1 MSDDVRISAQ
11 VGTRSV
17 DRAVCVL
24 MLLAEQSDL
33 GLGEIARRLTFPKS
47 STADLLKA
55 LVARNFVSQ
64 DHEGH
69 YRLGLGTFEIGAAY
83 VRAMTPVA
91 SVQPEL
97 ELLTRELSATSHF
110 AVLDGDEVVYLAK
123 HDPPLRGLELASAL
137 GARLPA
143 ATTAVGKAQLAFMS
157 TPDDDGRLDS
167 SRFVEFA
174 RIRALGYALDEGATA
189 PGVTCVAA
197 PIFSPSGCCGAIGVS
212 TLVHGT
218 STREEIVDAVANAA
232 ARATERL
239 GGVRPHA
246 DTVELGRVLSPGNNP
261 SLTEE
266 VLR

>member
-1 MSDDVRISAQ
+1 
-11 VGTRSV
+11 
-17 DRAVCVL
+17 
-24 MLLAEQSDL
+24 MLLGEQGDL
-33 GLGEIARRLTFPKS
+33 GLGDIARRLAFPKS

-64 DHEGH
+64 DREGR
-69 YRLGLGTFEIGAAY
+69 YRLGLGAFEIGAAY

-91 SVQPEL
+91 AVEPEL
-97 ELLTRELSATSHF
+97 ESLTRQLSATSHF
-110 AVLDGDEVVYLAK
+110 AVLDGDDVIYLAK

-137 GARLPA
+137 GARLRA

-157 TPDDDGRLDS
+157 TRDSDERLDS

-174 RIRALGYALDEGATA
+174 RIRALGYALDEGGTA

-212 TLVHGT
+212 ALVHGNQR
-218 STREEIVDAVANAA
+218 REEIVDAVVNAT

-246 DTVELGRVLSPGNNP
+246 DAVELGRVLSPGNNP

-266 VLR
+266 VIR